1 MSELARHI
9 DPSTGAFLRPYFE
22 GLLAEALKDASTAR
36 IPLTVLW
43 VDVDET
49 QEANDER
56 GREAV
61 DAALSKLAEDFS
73 EVLDG
78 RGPVGRVEGDAFAA
92 FLFAVTAD
100 QGTRLGETLRRR
112 FAERAFPSESGPFHL
127 TVSVGVAALRPGEPY
142 GNLMEAAEAASL
154 QAKQGGRNRLVAR

>member
-1 MSELARHI
+1 MSELAKHI

-43 VDVDET
+43 ADVDET
-49 QEANDER
+49 QEANDEH
-56 GREAV
+56 GRATV
-61 DAALSKLAEDFS
+61 DEALSQLAQDFS

-78 RGPVGRVEGDAFAA
+78 RGPVGRMEGDAFAA

-100 QGTRLGETLRRR
+100 QGARLGETLRRR
-112 FAERAFPSESGPFHL
+112 FAERGLL

-142 GNLMEAAEAASL
+142 GNLLEAAEAACL

>member
-9 DPSTGAFLRPYFE
+9 DPSTGAFRRPYFE

-43 VDVDET
+43 VDIDET
-49 QEANDER
+49 QEANDEH
-56 GREAV
+56 GRDAV
-61 DAALSKLAEDFS
+61 DAALSRLAQDVS

-78 RGPVGRVEGDAFAA
+78 RGPLGRVEGDAFAA

-100 QGTRLGETLRRR
+100 QGARLGEALRRR
-112 FAERAFPSESGPFHL
+112 FAERTFPSESGPFQL

-142 GNLMEAAEAASL
+142 GNLLEAAEAACL
-154 QAKQGGRNRLVAR
+154 QAKQGGRNGLVAR

>member
-9 DPSTGAFLRPYFE
+9 DPKTGAFLRPYFE

-56 GREAV
+56 GRAAV
-61 DAALSKLAEDFS
+61 DEALSKLAEDMS

-78 RGPVGRVEGDAFAA
+78 RGPLGRVEGDAFAA

-112 FAERAFPSESGPFHL
+112 FAGREFPSESGPFHL

-142 GNLMEAAEAASL
+142 GNLLEAAEAASL